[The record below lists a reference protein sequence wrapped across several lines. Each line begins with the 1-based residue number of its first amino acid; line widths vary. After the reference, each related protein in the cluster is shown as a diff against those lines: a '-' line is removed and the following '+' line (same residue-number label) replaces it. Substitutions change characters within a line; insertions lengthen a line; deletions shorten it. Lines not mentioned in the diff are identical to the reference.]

1 MKKRITLILLIIVN
15 LFIWINSLMPGNVSS
30 EQSNFIVNLIYP
42 LFKNILT
49 KNDLSFYIR
58 KLAHLT
64 EFLILGLLLSYYL
77 TLKNVKYK
85 YIITLIYGII
95 VAIID
100 ETIQYFIPNRT
111 CQITDVLI
119 DSVGVIIGLLIYILY
134 NKLRGGNIKD
144 EKDKIN

>member
-100 ETIQYFIPNRT
+100 ETIQYFIPNRA